1 MKPGQAYTGLSRCKT
16 LEGLALRNFDMS
28 KVKVNEPA
36 LKETERLRDHCK
48 LKFVHPLQ
56 KEGDNFISLLNI
68 RSWAKHVDHFL
79 LDPNFLQKCGIFCF
93 TETYISQSQ
102 KEINS
107 FNGDW
112 TTIHKATTHGLAF
125 CHNQHKVTILQEYD
139 MQDIEAMAFHVLYQ
153 GNLDFIIILVYRAP
167 GAVHNFI
174 DILKD
179 QMRRLPK
186 DKRMILLGDF
196 NLDQRDQSNIVLFSE
211 LRQEFSLS
219 QRSNSTTHIDGGI
232 LDLVFDNK
240 SLSEVSFIPTVFSDH
255 CIIIVSI

>member
-1 MKPGQAYTGLSRCKT
+1 
-16 LEGLALRNFDMS
+16 
-28 KVKVNEPA
+28 
-36 LKETERLRDHCK
+36 
-48 LKFVHPLQ
+48 
-56 KEGDNFISLLNI
+56 
-68 RSWAKHVDHFL
+68 
-79 LDPNFLQKCGIFCF
+79 
-93 TETYISQSQ
+93 
-102 KEINS
+102 
-107 FNGDW
+107 
-112 TTIHKATTHGLAF
+112 
-125 CHNQHKVTILQEYD
+125 

-240 SLSEVSFIPTVFSDH
+240 SSSEVSFIPTVFSDH